1 MLESATLIFPTI
13 LLQRFLLSSFL
24 SFFFPLQ
31 RILFGK
37 ASKAKGVTD
46 GERLRRRTGKAD
58 TRILLCFED
67 IEQADQETGMTL
79 DLDGRKQRGA
89 LA

>member
-1 MLESATLIFPTI
+1 M
-13 LLQRFLLSSFL
+13 
-24 SFFFPLQ
+24 
-31 RILFGK
+31 
-37 ASKAKGVTD
+37 
-46 GERLRRRTGKAD
+46 LRRRTGKAD

-79 DLDGRKQRGA
+79 DLDGEEQRGA